1 MVSACILTLD
11 IHVCWTGK
19 WKKLSECVNIVHTS
33 MIMKEVDSKMSTN
46 QWCSEWTSLSAYN
59 HKDLEIV
66 TTCKI
71 KL

>member
-1 MVSACILTLD
+1 MVSACIFTLD

-46 QWCSEWTSLSAYN
+46 Q
-59 HKDLEIV
+59 
-66 TTCKI
+66 
-71 KL
+71 